1 MKKIIRLTESELI
14 RVVKSIIKESPFG
27 RRYSEDL
34 PKNPLR
40 KLELKL
46 KSEGIEA
53 KLSGINLD
61 FITVKK
67 PGEDLQIIINDEG
80 RYIIQPRSA
89 RDEEDRVLLKT
100 PKSYSGSI
108 EDTLERGIDYVIS
121 FFKRRMDKKKG
132 GFPDEYRP
140 SHIRRN

>member
-14 RVVKSIIKESPFG
+14 RVVKTIIKESPFG
-27 RRYSEDL
+27 RSYSGDL

-40 KLELKL
+40 KLELTL
-46 KSEGIEA
+46 KSEGIDA
-53 KLSGINLD
+53 KLSGINFD

-67 PGEDLQIIINDEG
+67 PGEDLQIIVNEEG

-89 RDEEDRVLLKT
+89 RDEEDKVLLKT
-100 PKSYSGSI
+100 PKSYSGHF
-108 EDTLERGIDYVIS
+108 EDNLDRGIDYVIS
-121 FFKRRMDKKKG
+121 FLKRSMDKKRG

-140 SHIRRN
+140 SHRRI